1 MNMKLSHFF
10 LLALV
15 STMMTVVACKDNKD
29 AATTEGGTAQD
40 SITSPEGTM
49 TADPAIAATP
59 ASGGTEA
66 HYKCTK
72 AGCTGTGAAQG
83 KCPVCG
89 TDLAHNQAF
98 HAQAAGAPGSSPVN
112 PVQVNPT
119 GGTTATP
126 TPPSAQNAKGEYHYT
141 CAKGHAG
148 AASAGNCGTCGEP
161 LAHNQAYH
169 NN

>member
-29 AATTEGGTAQD
+29 AGTTEGGTAQD

-49 TADPAIAATP
+49 TTDPTMVATP
-59 ASGGTEA
+59 SSGTEA

-72 AGCTGTGAAQG
+72 AGCTGSGAAQG
-83 KCPVCG
+83 KCPICG
-89 TDLAHNQAF
+89 TDLVHNQAF

-169 NN
+169 SN

>member
-1 MNMKLSHFF
+1 MKLSHFF
-10 LLALV
+10 LLALI

-40 SITSPEGTM
+40 SITAAGGTM
-49 TADPAIAATP
+49 TADPAVAATP
-59 ASGGTEA
+59 SAGGEA

-83 KCPVCG
+83 KCPICG
-89 TDLAHNQAF
+89 TDLVHNQAF